1 MTSARPRIE
10 WMDVIKATAVIVIV
24 LSHAVDLLAPVA
36 GGQPAQTVWQIMMTI
51 LEPMRMPLF
60 FMISGM
66 LAASALNRPWN
77 KVRRRT
83 WGMAYL
89 YVLWSVIFFAVVAC
103 YVRAPFVEQLL
114 TYGKLILIAGD
125 GYWYLYALVIYFCLV
140 KVTQRWPIWIL
151 FSVAIVLSLMKEP
164 ILILNRE
171 HLLGDGS
178 GSMFVKILINFVFY
192 LIGIHFKTIIER
204 IAALAT
210 WPRMIG
216 IAGALILIGVWRYNT
231 RWSWEQSVLPASLL
245 YIVLAVMLAS
255 TLVVL
260 PKVRAYGI
268 VIGRETLP
276 IFVVQFPFMLILQ
289 QVFKNEY
296 SFYNNQWFIAIFPIA
311 FLAFDM
317 VFALFLFRITKNN
330 IGRYLFE
337 VPHWVARDER
347 SKPLVVDSEFS
358 K

>member
-1 MTSARPRIE
+1 MPESRPRIE

-36 GGQPAQTVWQIMMTI
+36 GGQPAQTAWQVFMTI

-103 YVRAPFVEQLL
+103 YVRAPVIEQLL
-114 TYGKLILIAGD
+114 TYLKLIVIAGD
-125 GYWYLYALVIYFCLV
+125 GYWYLYALVIYFCVV
-140 KVTQRWPIWIL
+140 KATQRWPIWIL
-151 FSVAIVLSLMKEP
+151 FSIAIALSLLKEP
-164 ILILNRE
+164 ILTLNRE
-171 HLLGDGS
+171 HLLGTGS
-178 GSMFVKILINFVFY
+178 GSMFVKILINLVFY
-192 LIGIHFKTIIER
+192 LIGVYFKAIIER
-204 IAALAT
+204 IAAVAT
-210 WPRMIG
+210 WSRIIG
-216 IAGALILIGVWRYNT
+216 ISGLLVLIGLWRYNT
-231 RWSWEQSVLPASLL
+231 PWSWEQSVLPASLL

-255 TLVVL
+255 LLVVY

-268 VIGRETLP
+268 GIGRQTLP

-289 QVFKNEY
+289 QVFKNQY
-296 SFYNNQWFIAIFPIA
+296 SFYDNQWFVAIFPIA
-311 FLAFDM
+311 FTAFDV
-317 VFALFLFRITKNN
+317 VFALFLFRVTRNN
-330 IGRYLFE
+330 VGRYLFE

-347 SKPLVVDSEFS
+347 SKSRDKDSEIT

>member
-1 MTSARPRIE
+1 MPETRPRIE

-36 GGQPAQTVWQIMMTI
+36 GGQPAQTVWQVFMTI

-103 YVRAPFVEQLL
+103 YVRAPFIDQLL
-114 TYGKLILIAGD
+114 TYLKLILIAGD

-151 FSVAIVLSLMKEP
+151 FSVAIALSLLKEP
-164 ILILNRE
+164 ILTLNRE
-171 HLLGDGS
+171 HLLGTGS
-178 GSMFVKILINFVFY
+178 GSMFVKILINLVFY
-192 LIGIHFKTIIER
+192 LIGVHFKAIIER
-204 IAALAT
+204 IAAVAT
-210 WPRMIG
+210 WSRIIG
-216 IAGALILIGVWRYNT
+216 ISGLLVLIGLWRYNT
-231 RWSWEQSVLPASLL
+231 PWSWEQSVLPASLL

-255 TLVVL
+255 TLVVF

-268 VIGRETLP
+268 GIGRQTLP

-289 QVFKNEY
+289 QVFKNQY
-296 SFYNNQWFIAIFPIA
+296 SFYDNQVFLAVFPIV
-311 FLAFDM
+311 FTAFD
-317 VFALFLFRITKNN
+317 VAFALFLFHVTKNN
-330 IGRYLFE
+330 VGRYLFE

-347 SKPLVVDSEFS
+347 SKPQAKDSEIS

>member
-1 MTSARPRIE
+1 
-10 WMDVIKATAVIVIV
+10 MDVIKATAVIVIG

-36 GGQPAQTVWQIMMTI
+36 GGQPAQTVWQVFMTI

-103 YVRAPFVEQLL
+103 YVRAPFIDQLL
-114 TYGKLILIAGD
+114 TYLKLILIAGD

-151 FSVAIVLSLMKEP
+151 FSVAIALSLLKEP
-164 ILILNRE
+164 ILTLNRE
-171 HLLGDGS
+171 HLLGTGS
-178 GSMFVKILINFVFY
+178 GSMFVKILINLVFY
-192 LIGIHFKTIIER
+192 LIGVYFKAIIER
-204 IAALAT
+204 IAAVAT
-210 WPRMIG
+210 WSRIIG
-216 IAGALILIGVWRYNT
+216 ISGLLVLIGLWRYNT
-231 RWSWEQSVLPASLL
+231 PWSWEQSVLPASLL

-255 TLVVL
+255 LLVVY

-268 VIGRETLP
+268 GIGRQTLP

-289 QVFKNEY
+289 QVFKNQY
-296 SFYNNQWFIAIFPIA
+296 SFYDNQWFVAIFPIA
-311 FLAFDM
+311 FTAFDV
-317 VFALFLFRITKNN
+317 VFALFLFRVTRNN
-330 IGRYLFE
+330 VARYLFE

-347 SKPLVVDSEFS
+347 SKSRDKDSEIT